1 MFRILPAIG
10 GSFVVV
16 GIVVVVVVVFHAVV
30 VPVVSVV
37 VFGCG
42 EVVFEWDMEPC
53 DVVIRES
60 DAVFVMSVVVVNA
73 SFVLLSIC
81 VVAKTVCDVT
91 GADTVDVAEVVVVC
105 CTGEVVES
113 WVVIVGVLY
122 LSVVVVVISVVVI
135 C

>member
-1 MFRILPAIG
+1 
-10 GSFVVV
+10 
-16 GIVVVVVVVFHAVV
+16 
-30 VPVVSVV
+30 
-37 VFGCG
+37 
-42 EVVFEWDMEPC
+42 
-53 DVVIRES
+53 
-60 DAVFVMSVVVVNA
+60 MSVVVVNG

-91 GADTVDVAEVVVVC
+91 GADTEDVAEVVVVC